1 MSTFM
6 FQNYYFGIII
16 EDTIEKLRMSQGEY
30 LEGYGSNLEE
40 NYWESELSQRN
51 CHERRKVKKKQ

>member
-1 MSTFM
+1 
-6 FQNYYFGIII
+6 
-16 EDTIEKLRMSQGEY
+16 MSQGEY

-51 CHERRKVKKKQ
+51 CHERRKVKKKNNEWNARNFVTSEAYLSCFFLS